1 MKVMTVVGTRPELIR
16 LSLVFRRLAEA
27 GIEGVEIEDKVP
39 LTEKDK
45 EQMFVDIL
53 PDAPDNDGIAY
64 LNFYLEEDADVDA
77 ILPRVQ
83 EALEE
88 LRQFMDIGEA
98 SIAVG
103 TPLHRGANAVTVA
116 EVHVVAHAYL
126 IAVIYDRRTG

>member
-1 MKVMTVVGTRPELIR
+1 MKWKKFTLKTLAEAEDIVIAT
-16 LSLVFRRLAEA
+16 LAEA

-77 ILPRVQ
+77 ILPGVQ
-83 EALEE
+83 EALE
-88 LRQFMDIGEA
+88 
-98 SIAVG
+98 SCAVYG
-103 TPLHRGANAVTVA
+103 YRRGQHCGV
-116 EVHVVAHAYL
+116 
-126 IAVIYDRRTG
+126 